1 MAARRCER
9 PAFALVH
16 QGRELPGTRGETMEK
31 PQEAEHMIAMNVHNI
46 MKGMNERVILG
57 KTEDTT

>member
-1 MAARRCER
+1 M
-9 PAFALVH
+9 FALVH